1 VARAKRKSTE
11 SALIGMMVR
20 TVLVDPATTNAC
32 EYTRSTT
39 SNEGRGEEGR
49 GELAGCLGVRLTTGL
64 RCWPGRQMNPTKGGA
79 SRQSCTCTDSSV
91 THGSTGRRI
100 PEGKAATQIEPQ
112 DRHGIDWITQISQI
126 NRASILRDFA
136 GLESPERIC
145 GPLPDQTRIR
155 PYFWPESDS
164 GVPSDSPP
172 KLTGKRKLLESL
184 PKPLIF
190 NIFSAKKWMQ
200 VLF

>member
-1 VARAKRKSTE
+1 MPWCATHHRPS
-11 SALIGMMVR
+11 LLVR
-20 TVLVDPATTNAC
+20 QADQHNHMRRFEIDL
-32 EYTRSTT
+32 
-39 SNEGRGEEGR
+39 
-49 GELAGCLGVRLTTGL
+49 
-64 RCWPGRQMNPTKGGA
+64 
-79 SRQSCTCTDSSV
+79 TDSSV
-91 THGSTGRRI
+91 THGSTGRPI
-100 PEGKAATQIEPQ
+100 PEGRLQHRSNRKIA
-112 DRHGIDWITQISQI
+112 DGIDWITQISQI

-184 PKPLIF
+184 PKPLDF
-190 NIFSAKKWMQ
+190 NIFSAKKWCTSILAPLPEY
-200 VLF
+200 VN

>member
-1 VARAKRKSTE
+1 MSHCANAHRFAFVA
-11 SALIGMMVR
+11 SA
-20 TVLVDPATTNAC
+20 
-32 EYTRSTT
+32 
-39 SNEGRGEEGR
+39 
-49 GELAGCLGVRLTTGL
+49 
-64 RCWPGRQMNPTKGGA
+64 GRQMRAGSTGSG
-79 SRQSCTCTDSSV
+79 STDSISD

-112 DRHGIDWITQISQI
+112 DRRGIDWITQISQI

-190 NIFSAKKWMQ
+190 IICRPKTTDF
-200 VLF
+200 

>member
-1 VARAKRKSTE
+1 MLVVPCHPQIRHLARYEHPFFSNMSHCANAMW
-11 SALIGMMVR
+11 SAFE
-20 TVLVDPATTNAC
+20 ASA
-32 EYTRSTT
+32 
-39 SNEGRGEEGR
+39 
-49 GELAGCLGVRLTTGL
+49 
-64 RCWPGRQMNPTKGGA
+64 GRQMVSSTG
-79 SRQSCTCTDSSV
+79 SDSTDSISD

-155 PYFWPESDS
+155 PYFWNESDS
-164 GVPSDSPP
+164 DVPSDSSP
-172 KLTGKRKLLESL
+172 KLTGKKKLLESL

>member
-1 VARAKRKSTE
+1 
-11 SALIGMMVR
+11 
-20 TVLVDPATTNAC
+20 
-32 EYTRSTT
+32 
-39 SNEGRGEEGR
+39 
-49 GELAGCLGVRLTTGL
+49 
-64 RCWPGRQMNPTKGGA
+64 
-79 SRQSCTCTDSSV
+79 
-91 THGSTGRRI
+91 
-100 PEGKAATQIEPQ
+100 
-112 DRHGIDWITQISQI
+112 
-126 NRASILRDFA
+126 LRDFA
-136 GLESPERIC
+136 GLESLERIC

-155 PYFWPESDS
+155 PYFWHENDP

>member
-1 VARAKRKSTE
+1 MSLCDPVVPCHPHMRHFTLNEDPFFSNMSHCANAIR
-11 SALIGMMVR
+11 SAFG
-20 TVLVDPATTNAC
+20 ASA
-32 EYTRSTT
+32 
-39 SNEGRGEEGR
+39 
-49 GELAGCLGVRLTTGL
+49 
-64 RCWPGRQMNPTKGGA
+64 GRQMVSSAG
-79 SRQSCTCTDSSV
+79 SDSTDSISD

-112 DRHGIDWITQISQI
+112 DRRGIDWITQIFQI

-172 KLTGKRKLLESL
+172 KLTGKKNYL
-184 PKPLIF
+184 KVCQ
-190 NIFSAKKWMQ
+190 NH
-200 VLF
+200 

>member
-1 VARAKRKSTE
+1 
-11 SALIGMMVR
+11 
-20 TVLVDPATTNAC
+20 
-32 EYTRSTT
+32 
-39 SNEGRGEEGR
+39 
-49 GELAGCLGVRLTTGL
+49 VRLTTGL

-190 NIFSAKKWMQ
+190 NIFSAKNGCRSYFNPFTGVVKSGVITPPSSESGVITKFTSKFSSKSTAMASPAASSC
-200 VLF
+200 LSTCTLP